1 MRQGEI
7 NKGFDVLRERIP
19 HPVLSKGRCEKL
31 RKIDILHVAISY
43 IRALENILES
53 GEAGINEFANSLYSV
68 VSSNCALVTAA
79 AESSGN
85 QSIIS
90 RKPELE
96 AKKAT
101 GELANSRYSTVSS
114 ASPLATSTPAAS
126 PPARDDVAGSLSP
139 SSTSESSFASSDTP
153 SPLSSSSASF
163 CKVEAGGSP
172 PAAGSARRLLEKRR
186 QNVVFQNRSHSSSG

>member
-68 VSSNCALVTAA
+68 VSSTSSSSSSSLL
-79 AESSGN
+79 AEGPSSPAHEART
-85 QSIIS
+85 QS
-90 RKPELE
+90 PE
-96 AKKAT
+96 
-101 GELANSRYSTVSS
+101 SC
-114 ASPLATSTPAAS
+114 
-126 PPARDDVAGSLSP
+126 SP
-139 SSTSESSFASSDTP
+139 SS
-153 SPLSSSSASF
+153 SSSSASPASLPPL
-163 CKVEAGGSP
+163 CKVEVDLSP
-172 PAAGSARRLLEKRR
+172 PTSTLLEKRR
-186 QNVVFQNRSHSSSG
+186 QKVVFQNRAHFSSG

>member
-68 VSSNCALVTAA
+68 VSPTASALASGGDGA
-79 AESSGN
+79 WSSSGLHEATT
-85 QSIIS
+85 SP
-90 RKPELE
+90 PE
-96 AKKAT
+96 
-101 GELANSRYSTVSS
+101 
-114 ASPLATSTPAAS
+114 AAS
-126 PPARDDVAGSLSP
+126 PSSKVNGDPHTAQLPVPSCSPAKTPLKIHRSL
-139 SSTSESSFASSDTP
+139 
-153 SPLSSSSASF
+153 
-163 CKVEAGGSP
+163 KW
-172 PAAGSARRLLEKRR
+172 
-186 QNVVFQNRSHSSSG
+186 

>member
-68 VSSNCALVTAA
+68 VDSSSCSLAA
-79 AESSGN
+79 G
-85 QSIIS
+85 Q
-90 RKPELE
+90 L
-96 AKKAT
+96 T
-101 GELANSRYSTVSS
+101 GEDLSRS
-114 ASPLATSTPAAS
+114 
-126 PPARDDVAGSLSP
+126 RAGSPADL
-139 SSTSESSFASSDTP
+139 
-153 SPLSSSSASF
+153 
-163 CKVEAGGSP
+163 KVKSHEEEGY
-172 PAAGSARRLLEKRR
+172 GSAQLSVSLHASRSVTKKRKEKALLKIS
-186 QNVVFQNRSHSSSG
+186 QSLKW